1 MIKKNINNRAFTLLE
16 LLIVIGVLA
25 ILTAVVILVLN
36 PTEMLQKSRDSRR
49 LSELADLN
57 RALQIASV
65 QGIFNFGSQYT
76 VYISIPDPNANPTS
90 TCSGLGLPTLPL
102 GPPVW
107 SYQCS
112 SPTNYRKVNSTGWV
126 PVNFSSISIGSPLA
140 TLPVDPINTVAGG
153 LYYTYTRGSWV
164 LTAPL
169 ESPAYQIKYATP
181 SGTSTSVYVLA
192 TETSIL
198 TPEVSQVLLTR
209 GGGGGGGTQ
218 QCSGTDTSC
227 GTYPTCQNCDSLDGC
242 TGTTYRDYYCSSQS
256 CFYTDYPNDS
266 RCQAPGDSTP
276 PVAGTVTPAN
286 TSSGS
291 YVDTPFDVSTVFTD
305 NESAVASCEY
315 TINGG
320 TNWYVATISGSGPNY
335 TCSKNNISSFDG
347 TVLTINMRATSGGG
361 TTTATS
367 VSRTVDGAA
376 PTDGPLIAT
385 PGDQQISLSWAAATD
400 SGSGLAG
407 SNTYKLVFST
417 TATPA
422 ANCTNGTQIYLG
434 AGTSKDHTGLTNG
447 TTYYYRVCA
456 YDAVNNISIG
466 AIVSG
471 TPAVASPP
479 GRYWVGG
486 TGNWSDTAHWSDSS
500 NGAGGFSVPTAT
512 DDVYF
517 DANSGVGTATV
528 DVAASTK
535 NLDFTGYTGTF
546 AGTAALN
553 IAGSLKMA
561 SGMTR
566 TYTGAITFSATS
578 TGNTITLAGKTL
590 GGSVTFNN
598 SSGGWTL
605 QDAFNV
611 GTATITLTS
620 GSLDT
625 NSQTITCGV
634 FSSSNSNTRSLTLGS
649 SLITC
654 STAWAAAWNFATVTG
669 LTLNAGTS
677 QINLTGSSPTFSGGG
692 KTYNNVTLNS
702 AGTVTISGANT
713 FTNLT
718 RIGTAVVTDQ
728 LSLGANQII
737 TGTLTLTGNSVT
749 NRLLAYSSAVG
760 TARILTAATVSVTN
774 ADFQDITGAGT
785 GNWDLSA
792 ITGKSGNCGG
802 NSGITFTPSADQHWI
817 NANGGTWS
825 TSGNW
830 TSRVPLPQ
838 DNVFIDKAF
847 GTSQTVTADMP
858 RLGASINFTG
868 ATWTTG
874 LTFTLSTTASIYGSL
889 TLINGLTLGTGTTVL
904 TFAGRGSY
912 NFTSNGL
919 TFEKGITLAAYGGTL
934 TLQDALTLGV
944 TRTLTITIGT
954 FNANNKDVTAGLV
967 SMGSGG
973 TNIMG
978 SGTWT
983 LTGTGTVWTGAG
995 TVSSTGSTIKI
1006 INASAT
1012 AKTFAGGGKIYNNIW
1027 FTGAGTGNFILTGS
1041 NTFNDFR
1048 VDTPPHTIQF
1058 TAGINTTVT
1067 TFTVSGI
1074 AGNLM
1079 TIGSVTAA
1087 THTLTKAG
1095 GGTIT
1100 CDYCSISYSN
1110 ATPVTTWYATNSTN
1124 GGTNTGWTFQ

>member
-466 AIVSG
+466 A
-471 TPAVASPP
+471 TDNA
-479 GRYWVGG
+479 
-486 TGNWSDTAHWSDSS
+486 
-500 NGAGGFSVPTAT
+500 VPTAPGT
-512 DDVYF
+512 PFLAGYTKRKKITIDNTYIDVDLSNFPLYIKINS
-517 DANSGVGTATV
+517 DANMS
-528 DVAASTK
+528 AARS
-535 NLDFTGYTGTF
+535 DGYDIRFT
-546 AGTAALN
+546 
-553 IAGSLKMA
+553 
-561 SGMTR
+561 
-566 TYTGAITFSATS
+566 
-578 TGNTITLAGKTL
+578 
-590 GGSVTFNN
+590 
-598 SSGGWTL
+598 SS
-605 QDAFNV
+605 D
-611 GTATITLTS
+611 
-620 GSLDT
+620 
-625 NSQTITCGV
+625 
-634 FSSSNSNTRSLTLGS
+634 
-649 SLITC
+649 
-654 STAWAAAWNFATVTG
+654 G
-669 LTLNAGTS
+669 LTLLS
-677 QINLTGSSPTFSGGG
+677 YERESWSGGG
-692 KTYNNVTLNS
+692 GSSVNADIWVKVSTIDDAVNTDIYIYYGKSDATDGSVPANVWDTNFYMGVWHLTNTNDSTSNGNNGTAYNQTSTYGSGKIAGAYSFDGTNDWIQVADSDTLTP
-702 AGTVTISGANT
+702 GQKLTISAWLYDTQNDALPRGIVSKRVTSGNAEEYYNFKYSNNHTYFNVLTDRDNNT
-713 FTNLT
+713 TIQPTGRWFYLNTVFDGSLT
-718 RIGTAVVTDQ
+718 E
-728 LSLGANQII
+728 
-737 TGTLTLTGNSVT
+737 T
-749 NRLLAYSSAVG
+749 NRKKIYSDS
-760 TARILTAATVSVTN
+760 ILTAT
-774 ADFQDITGAGT
+774 
-785 GNWDLSA
+785 LS
-792 ITGKSGNCGG
+792 S
-802 NSGITFTPSADQHWI
+802 
-817 NANGGTWS
+817 
-825 TSGNW
+825 
-830 TSRVPLPQ
+830 
-838 DNVFIDKAF
+838 
-847 GTSQTVTADMP
+847 TVTSITNQASNLYIGILNTDANYSWKGYIDEVRVLKVARSAEWIKFEYYNINQADNE
-858 RLGASINFTG
+858 LTWGA
-868 ATWTTG
+868 
-874 LTFTLSTTASIYGSL
+874 
-889 TLINGLTLGTGTTVL
+889 
-904 TFAGRGSY
+904 
-912 NFTSNGL
+912 
-919 TFEKGITLAAYGGTL
+919 EE
-934 TLQDALTLGV
+934 
-944 TRTLTITIGT
+944 
-954 FNANNKDVTAGLV
+954 
-967 SMGSGG
+967 
-973 TNIMG
+973 
-978 SGTWT
+978 
-983 LTGTGTVWTGAG
+983 
-995 TVSSTGSTIKI
+995 
-1006 INASAT
+1006 
-1012 AKTFAGGGKIYNNIW
+1012 
-1027 FTGAGTGNFILTGS
+1027 
-1041 NTFNDFR
+1041 
-1048 VDTPPHTIQF
+1048 
-1058 TAGINTTVT
+1058 
-1067 TFTVSGI
+1067 
-1074 AGNLM
+1074 
-1079 TIGSVTAA
+1079 
-1087 THTLTKAG
+1087 
-1095 GGTIT
+1095 
-1100 CDYCSISYSN
+1100 
-1110 ATPVTTWYATNSTN
+1110 
-1124 GGTNTGWTFQ
+1124 